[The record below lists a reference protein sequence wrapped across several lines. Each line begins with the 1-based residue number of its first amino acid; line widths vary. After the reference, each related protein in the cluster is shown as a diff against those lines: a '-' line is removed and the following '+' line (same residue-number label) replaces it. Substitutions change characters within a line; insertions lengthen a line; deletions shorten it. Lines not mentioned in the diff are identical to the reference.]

1 MAKITNAF
9 IKSKMNK
16 DLDARLLPQGE
27 YRDAQNI
34 QISQSE
40 NSDVGSVQNVLGN
53 VQVFSFEGQLGVSGL
68 VSIGILADQ
77 DKSDIYLF
85 LTNDTD
91 HFIIKY
97 NNQSSALNILTQGSY
112 LNFNKNTRVNGITL
126 IEDLLFWTDNNNQ
139 PRKLNVQTAVGNPNY
154 YTNEQHISV
163 AKFAPYKAP
172 RLVDLSSTA
181 DIKPST
187 MSNAADLPTVLIGTL
202 QWTTVNLNVDKLNDG
217 TAIVEATDLSEWQN
231 FDANNQPAWC
241 YYDFNPANGE
251 VYGKLYNK
259 HAAEHPK
266 IAPNG
271 YRVAKKND
279 WTTLIN
285 GVGGVANANR
295 IKNTNSS
302 PIVDQQGNNN
312 WPAFYVAGTWAAGQQ
327 GDFDTNVFFNSRP
340 GGYADG
346 IGGPGLTG
354 FLKIGGSGA
363 PLSSNP
369 DEAVKYWA
377 IQVGN
382 PAEEVLVSG
391 TNNNIV
397 KQAIP
402 ATGTPGYYIRCIRD
416 DNYEGWNGDPAY
428 MQDKFLTFS
437 YRFKFDDNEYSLI
450 APFTQAAFVP
460 NQNGYFYDGDEDATF
475 RSTIVEFMQNNIN
488 NLVLNIELPSGSPYK
503 DYKITEIDIIVKES
517 DGVVYKVVESIP
529 VDDSFDVLY
538 TDRIT
543 TTTAI
548 GTYTATK
555 IVTTD
560 LLNGIIPG
568 YYLEEINGVALPAPV
583 LVVAVEYNP
592 TTTPPQYE
600 ITMEG
605 AVTYS
610 DGDTFSWDYSP
621 TPVYQYE
628 YESTK
633 PYKTLP
639 EREVVR
645 VYDEVPI
652 RAKAQETAGNRIMYA
667 NFVANHASLNSLDYE
682 ISADEKNLQETTE
695 YPNHNIKQ
703 NRNYKVGIVLADK
716 WGRQSDV
723 ILSKYDNLL
732 NEFGE
737 FQKGSNL
744 FHNFKSPNFLPLLNA
759 WDGDQLK
766 IKMND
771 IIPEEQNFSGIA
783 GYPGT
788 YAIGKYWLT
797 EFPDIINF
805 QPPEKY
811 FRFDSINA
819 NGTYVY
825 KLDKLFDNWATTYS
839 EYFNSSKYLRGYY
852 NDYIGIVSAT
862 IDGAGVVTLTT
873 LEKISNEYLF
883 EYTSTDID
891 VSGSKGNAVYD
902 INELGYYSYRIVVQQ
917 KQQDYYN
924 VYLPGIVNG
933 YPINDFNDERNQ
945 TAHIVLIN
953 DNINKIPRDLKEVG
967 PVQTEFNSSV
977 KLYGRVTN
985 LTGTQSTSIIN
996 QQYFPAPIPDT
1007 VTLIGSQRE
1016 LFGPANYTTTDSGFL
1031 NGLCLYPGFAVQY
1044 NEESLDPSGNVSGS
1058 LRKYTNINPLVA
1070 RINTINPIG
1079 ETENEFTTN
1088 ANRTYPNSMYLAVY
1102 ETAPT
1107 ESVLDIYWETSTS
1120 GLISDLNN
1128 AVLSSSTSEL
1138 PTGLST
1144 FTFAIEEDDAA
1155 GTPVTSAFFPTNSNG
1170 DIANTTGELIQV
1182 FSKDIYGNLNYSV
1195 NRATVPG
1202 GTNEFSLI
1210 QQSNGSY
1217 KIQVNIPQA
1226 YLENSE
1232 LLDYYLFVMEFTSE
1246 TGESVTLN
1254 AESTLV
1260 NKPPGFL
1267 PNIHSS
1273 QTDPTELFILTDV
1286 SAEEIFIM
1294 GNTAQGAVTNN
1305 RLVATNGSVNNEKR
1319 HIGNTVE
1326 IIAGTKVF
1334 NSVATELILNDPTQD
1349 DEFYIPFTYSTAYTI
1364 QNLNGAPTYPI
1375 MRRSEYGPMTA
1386 GAFYEL
1392 TIQVTDPGGLSN
1404 TCKVQW
1410 VAGLKRYDGFVT
1422 WSPYVNQSSWSG
1434 NDVPNDLP
1442 YLQKLNNRVV
1452 GGYDQN
1458 TVAFD
1463 GNFWSLTAPGV
1474 SNPGHFQGAIKRGLV
1489 CNWTDQIKVVAA
1501 IAYKGSHTGADPG
1514 TKIEGRAAATD
1525 GNIPPSNTF
1534 FDSALAAGG
1543 QTYRVLGTLEPF
1555 NPTSEELAE
1564 GVVPGMVG
1572 TTTSGQS
1579 YDYEG
1584 CILPNVQIEITENT
1598 LTGGAGESGE
1608 VIFMAHA
1615 QNSAANLPIAP
1626 TAANEL
1632 KYAAYTVPPFIN
1644 GQDGAD
1650 FPYYPQ

>member
-16 DLDARLLPQGE
+16 DLDDRLLPQGE

-40 NSDVGSVQNVLGN
+40 NSDVGTVQNVLGN
-53 VQVFSFEGQLGVSGL
+53 VQVFSFQSELGVSGL

-85 LTNDTD
+85 LTNNTNN
-91 HFIIKY
+91 FIVKY
-97 NNQSSALNILTQGSY
+97 NNQTSAIDILTQGSY
-112 LNFNKNTRVNGITL
+112 LNFDKNKRVYGITL

-139 PRKLNVQTAVGNPNY
+139 PRKLNVQTAIGNPNY

-181 DIKPST
+181 AIKPST
-187 MSNAADLPTVLIGTL
+187 MSNAADLPTVLIGVL
-202 QWTTVNLNVDKLNDG
+202 QWTTANLNVDKLNDG
-217 TAIVEATDLSEWQN
+217 TAIVEATDLSEWQSY
-231 FDANNQPAWC
+231 DASNTPAWC

-259 HAAEHPK
+259 EAATHARL
-266 IAPNG
+266 APNG
-271 YRVAKKND
+271 YRVAKIND
-279 WTTLIN
+279 WATLIS
-285 GVGGVANANR
+285 GVGGIANADR
-295 IKNTNSS
+295 IKSTNSS
-302 PIVDQQGNNN
+302 PVINQQGANN
-312 WPAFYVAGTWAAGQQ
+312 WPAFYVAGTWAEGEQ
-327 GDFDTNVFFNSRP
+327 GNFDTNVFFNSRP

-346 IGGPGLTG
+346 VGGSGLTG
-354 FLKIGGSGA
+354 FLKIGGSGTA
-363 PLSSNP
+363 PNP
-369 DEAVKYWA
+369 GNAVKYWA
-377 IQVGN
+377 YTAGS

-402 ATGTPGYYIRCIRD
+402 ATGTPGYYVRCIRD
-416 DNYEGWNGDPAY
+416 DNYQGWNGDPAY

-437 YRFKFDDNEYSLI
+437 YRFRFDDNEYSLI

-460 NQNGYFYDGDEDATF
+460 NQKGYFLEGDEDAAF
-475 RSTIVEFMQNNIN
+475 RSTIIEFMQNNIN
-488 NLVLNIELPSGSPYK
+488 NLVLNIELPSGSLYK
-503 DYKITEIDIIVKES
+503 NYKIIEIDIIVKES

-529 VDDSFDVLY
+529 VDDTFDVLY
-538 TDRIT
+538 TPRTT

-548 GTYTATK
+548 GTITNTK

-568 YYLEEINGVALPAPV
+568 YYLEEINGVALTPPV
-583 LVVAVEYNP
+583 LVLAVEYNP

-600 ITMEG
+600 ITMAG
-605 AVTYS
+605 AVTYTN
-610 DGDTFSWDYSP
+610 GDTFSWDYSP
-621 TPVYQYE
+621 VPCYKYD

-639 EREVVR
+639 EKEVVR

-652 RAKAQETAGNRIMYA
+652 RALAQETAGNRIMYA
-667 NFVANHASLNSLDYE
+667 NFVANHASLYDLDYE
-682 ISADEKNLQETTE
+682 ISASEKNLQETTE

-744 FHNFKSPNFLPLLNA
+744 FHNYKSPNFLPTVNA

-766 IKMND
+766 IKVND
-771 IIPEEQNFSGIA
+771 LIAEDRNFAGIA
-783 GYPGT
+783 GYPGA
-788 YAIGKYWLT
+788 YAKGKYWVT
-797 EFPDIINF
+797 EFSDIINF

-819 NGTYVY
+819 NETYVY
-825 KLDKLFDNWATTYS
+825 KLDELFTNWATTYS
-839 EYFNSSKYLRGYY
+839 DYFNTSKYLRGYY

-862 IDGAGVVTLTT
+862 IDNNGVVTLTT
-873 LEKISNEYLF
+873 TERVSDEYLF
-883 EYTSTDID
+883 EYTSTTIN
-891 VSGSKGNAVYD
+891 VSGNKGNAVYD

-917 KQQDYYN
+917 KQTDYYN
-924 VYLPGIVNG
+924 VYLPGIING
-933 YPINDFNDERNQ
+933 YPINDFDDERNQ
-945 TAHIVLIN
+945 TGHMVLIN

-977 KLYGRVTN
+977 RLYGRVTN
-985 LTGTQSTSIIN
+985 LTGTQTASIIN
-996 QQYFPAPIPDT
+996 QQYFPAPVPDT
-1007 VTLIGSQRE
+1007 VTLIGAQRE
-1016 LFGPANYTTTDSGFL
+1016 LFGDADYTTTDTGFL

-1044 NEESLDPSGNVSGS
+1044 NEESLDASGNVSGS

-1070 RINTINPIG
+1070 RINTVNPIG
-1079 ETENEFTTN
+1079 ETENEFTN
-1088 ANRTYPNSMYLAVY
+1088 NPNRTYPNSMYLAIY
-1102 ETAPT
+1102 ETAPV

-1128 AVLSSSTSEL
+1128 AVLSSSTSPL

-1144 FTFAIEEDDAA
+1144 FTFAIEEDDAP
-1155 GTPVTSAFFPTNSNG
+1155 GTPVSTAFFPTNSNG
-1170 DIANTTGELIQV
+1170 NIANTTGELIQV
-1182 FSKDIYGNLNYSV
+1182 FSYDLNGNLNYSV

-1202 GTNEFSLI
+1202 GTNEFSLV

-1217 KIQVNIPQA
+1217 KMQLNIAQA
-1226 YLENSE
+1226 YLEDSQFT
-1232 LLDYYLFVMEFTSE
+1232 DYYLFVMEFTSS
-1246 TGESVTLN
+1246 TGETVTLN
-1254 AESTLV
+1254 TESTLV

-1267 PNIHSS
+1267 QNIHSS
-1273 QTDPTELFILTDV
+1273 NSDPTELFILTGVTADQQ
-1286 SAEEIFIM
+1286 FIM
-1294 GNTAQGAVTNN
+1294 GAGSANN
-1305 RLVATNGSVNNEKR
+1305 VINDRLVATNGSVNNEKR

-1326 IIAGTKVF
+1326 IIAGTYVF
-1334 NSVATELILNDPTQD
+1334 NSVATEIILNDPTQN
-1349 DEFYIPFTYSTAYTI
+1349 DEFYIPFIYSTAYTV
-1364 QNLNGAPTYPI
+1364 QNLNGAVTYPI
-1375 MRRSEYGPMTA
+1375 FRRTNEYGPMVA

-1410 VAGLKRYDGFVT
+1410 VPGLLRYDGFVT
-1422 WSPYVNQSSWSG
+1422 WSPYSNQG
-1434 NDVPNDLP
+1434 NYGGLDVPNDNP
-1442 YLQKLNNRVV
+1442 QQQKLNNKVV
-1452 GGYDQN
+1452 GGLPGN

-1463 GNFWSLTAPGV
+1463 GNIWSLTAPGV
-1474 SNPGHFQGAIKRGLV
+1474 ANPGNFDGAVKRGLV
-1489 CNWTDQIKVVAA
+1489 CNWTDQVKIIGA
-1501 IAYKGSHTGADPG
+1501 IAYKAANTGATG
-1514 TKIEGRAAATD
+1514 RIEGKAAVTT
-1525 GNIPPSNTF
+1525 GSIPNGNTF
-1534 FDSALAAGG
+1534 FDSDLAAAPEK
-1543 QTYRVLGTLEPF
+1543 YLVLGALDVF
-1555 NPTSEELAE
+1555 NPTSEMLAE

-1572 TTTSGQS
+1572 TTTSGTA
-1579 YDYEG
+1579 YDFSG
-1584 CILPNVQIEITENT
+1584 CILSNVQIEITTNT
-1598 LTGGAGESGE
+1598 LAGGAGQSGE
-1608 VIFMAHA
+1608 SIFLAHA
-1615 QNSAANLPIAP
+1615 QNLATNLPISP
-1626 TAANEL
+1626 TQANDL
-1632 KYAAYTVPPFIN
+1632 LYVQYTVPPFVQ
-1644 GQDGAD
+1644 GQDGTN
-1650 FPYYPQ
+1650 FPYIAQ

>member
-16 DLDARLLPQGE
+16 DLDDRLLPQGE

-53 VQVFSFEGQLGVSGL
+53 VQVFSFQEELGVSGL

-85 LTNDTD
+85 LTNNTD
-91 HFIIKY
+91 HFIVKY
-97 NNQSSALNILTQGSY
+97 NNVSSAINILTQGSY
-112 LNFNKNTRVNGITL
+112 LNFNKNKRVYGITL

-139 PRKLNVQTAVGNPNY
+139 PRKLNVQTAIGNPNY

-172 RLVDLSSTA
+172 RLVDLTTDPSTNH
-181 DIKPST
+181 PST

-217 TAIVEATDLSEWQN
+217 TAIEEATDLAEWQN
-231 FDANNQPAWC
+231 LDAAGTPAWC

-259 HAAEHPK
+259 HAAAHSK

-271 YRVAKKND
+271 YRIAKIAD
-279 WTTLIN
+279 WDTLIS
-285 GVGGVANANR
+285 GIGGATGNSP
-295 IKNTNSS
+295 KLKSTNSS
-302 PIVDQQGNNN
+302 DTTN
-312 WPAFYVAGTWAAGQQ
+312 WPNLYVPGTWAAGQQ

-354 FLKIGGSGA
+354 FLKIGGTGTT
-363 PLSSNP
+363 PNI
-369 DEAVKYWA
+369 DNAVKYWA
-377 IQVGN
+377 YTAGN
-382 PAEEVLVSG
+382 TEEEVLIESL
-391 TNNNIV
+391 TNNIT
-397 KQAIP
+397 KTTIP
-402 ATGTPGYYIRCIRD
+402 ATGSPGYYIRCIRD
-416 DNYEGWNGDPAY
+416 DNYDGWNGDPSY

-460 NQNGYFYDGDEDATF
+460 NQNGYFYDGDEDAAF

-548 GTYTATK
+548 GTYTGTK

-583 LVVAVEYNP
+583 LVLAVEYNP

-621 TPVYQYE
+621 VPVYQYE
-628 YESTK
+628 YESIK

-652 RAKAQETAGNRIMYA
+652 RALAQETAGNRIMYG
-667 NFVANHASLNSLDYE
+667 NFVANHASLDTLDYE
-682 ISADEKNLQETTE
+682 IFAAEKGPQETIE
-695 YPNHNIKQ
+695 YPNHNLKQ
-703 NRNYKVGIVLADK
+703 NRNYKLGIVLADK

-732 NEFGE
+732 DEFGQ

-744 FHNFKSPNFLPLLNA
+744 FHNYKAPSFLPLLNN
-759 WDGDQLK
+759 WDGDQLRVTF
-766 IKMND
+766 ND
-771 IIPEEQNFSGIA
+771 IIPEEANFQGIA
-783 GYPGT
+783 GYPGA
-788 YAIGKYWLT
+788 YAVGNYWLT
-797 EFPDIINF
+797 EFPTPITPF
-805 QPPEKY
+805 QAPEKY
-811 FRFDSINA
+811 FRFNDINS
-819 NGTYVY
+819 NGTYEYVA
-825 KLDKLFDNWATTYS
+825 LNLFDSWSTTYS
-839 EYFNSSKYLRGYY
+839 DYFNSSKKLRGYY

-862 IDGAGVVTLTT
+862 LGGGNVVTITT
-873 LEKISNEYLF
+873 EERIADSYLF
-883 EYTSTDID
+883 EYTATTINVGADKAGAS
-891 VSGSKGNAVYD
+891 YD
-902 INELGYYSYRIVVQQ
+902 INELGYYSYRVVVQQ

-933 YPINDFNDERNQ
+933 YPINDNNDERNQ
-945 TAHIVLIN
+945 TGHIVLIN

-985 LTGTQSTSIIN
+985 LTGTQTTPIVN
-996 QQYFPAPIPDT
+996 QQYFPSPVPDT
-1007 VTLIGSQRE
+1007 VVLIGAQRE
-1016 LFGPANYTTTDSGFL
+1016 LFGLADYTTTDAGYL

-1044 NEESLDPSGNVSGS
+1044 QEEVDYGNNNIGYVK
-1058 LRKYTNINPLVA
+1058 KYTNLNPLIA
-1070 RINTINPIG
+1070 RINTVNPIG
-1079 ETENEFTTN
+1079 EPEAEFTTN
-1088 ANRTYPNSMYLAVY
+1088 ANRVYPNSMYLAVY

-1128 AVLSSSTSEL
+1128 LIKTESGSEL
-1138 PTGLST
+1138 PTGLSD
-1144 FTFAIEEDDAA
+1144 FTFAIEEDDAP
-1155 GTPVTSAFFPTNSNG
+1155 GTPVTTEFFPTNFSGN
-1170 DIANTTGELIQV
+1170 IENTTGELLQV
-1182 FSKDIYGNLNYSV
+1182 FSKDIYGNLNYSI
-1195 NRATVPG
+1195 NRATVNG
-1202 GTNEFSLI
+1202 GTGEFSLI

-1217 KIQVNIPQA
+1217 KIQLNIAQA
-1226 YLENSE
+1226 YLEDSE
-1232 LLDYYLFVMEFTSE
+1232 NLDYYLFVMEFTTE
-1246 TGESVTLN
+1246 TGETVTLN

-1267 PNIHSS
+1267 ANIYSS
-1273 QTDPTELFILTDV
+1273 ATDPTELFILTGVQAADQ
-1286 SAEEIFIM
+1286 FIM
-1294 GNTAQGAVTNN
+1294 GQTAQGQSVNN
-1305 RLVATNGSVNNEKR
+1305 RLVAVNGSADNTRR
-1319 HIGNTVE
+1319 HVGNTVE
-1326 IIAGTKVF
+1326 IIAGTYVF
-1334 NSVATELILNDPTQD
+1334 NSVAQQIILNDPTQP
-1349 DEFYIPFTYSTAYTI
+1349 DEFYIPFEYSTLYTQ
-1364 QNLNGAPTYPI
+1364 QNSNNAPTYPI
-1375 MRRSEYGPMTA
+1375 FRDTANYGPMAA

-1410 VAGLKRYDGFVT
+1410 TVGLPRYDGFVT
-1422 WSPYVNQSSWSG
+1422 WSPYTNQSSWSG
-1434 NDVPNDLP
+1434 NDVPNDNTS
-1442 YLQKLNNRVV
+1442 LQKLNNKVP
-1452 GGYDQN
+1452 GGYDGN

-1463 GNFWSLTAPGV
+1463 GQFWSLNAQGV
-1474 SNPGHFQGAIKRGLV
+1474 SNPGHFSNTTKRGLV
-1489 CNWTDQIKVVAA
+1489 CNWTDQLKVIGI
-1501 IAYKGSHTGADPG
+1501 IAYKGANTGASG
-1514 TKIEGRAAATD
+1514 LIEGRAAASPND
-1525 GNIPPSNTF
+1525 PPTWNTF
-1534 FDSALAAGG
+1534 FDSETAAAP
-1543 QTYRVLGTLEPF
+1543 QKYYVLGTLDPF
-1555 NPTSEELAE
+1555 TPTEEMIAE
-1564 GVVPGMVG
+1564 GVVPGASG
-1572 TTTSGQS
+1572 TTSSGVS
-1579 YDYEG
+1579 YDFSG
-1584 CILPNVQIEITENT
+1584 CILPNVQIEITRNT

-1608 VIFMAHA
+1608 VIFLAHA
-1615 QNSAANLPIAP
+1615 TDLATNLPISP
-1626 TAANEL
+1626 QQANNL
-1632 KYAAYTVPPFIN
+1632 KYAVMVNPPFPLN
-1644 GQDGAD
+1644 NQGNLN
-1650 FPYYPQ
+1650 FPYNP